1 MLASARASAYV
12 VVLLLLSVGVL
23 LPSSSAAATGGGG
36 LGPAASPSSSPS
48 EAPTSTTT
56 TPASNLS
63 TFGNVQ
69 PGNGTVT
76 ASGNG
81 ISIASRES
89 AILLQSLR
97 FTGTVPAT
105 AAGQVIAIQ
114 RRGHETGGAWVNT
127 AHATAKP
134 NGSFVIVW
142 HANHIGRFQFRAV
155 IGAGTAARA
164 AAASPSV
171 TAIVYRP
178 AIATWYSLNGSST
191 ACAETLRPSTLG
203 VANRTLPCGTMV
215 SLYYQGRTIV
225 VPVIDRGPYANHAD
239 WDLTEATAKK
249 LGTLQAGIATI
260 GAVSLPG

>member
-1 MLASARASAYV
+1 LLASARANAYA
-12 VVLLLLSVGVL
+12 VVLLLLSAGVL
-23 LPSSSAAATGGGG
+23 VPSSAAAATGGGG
-36 LGPAASPSSSPS
+36 LGPAASPGSPGMAS
-48 EAPTSTTT
+48 TSTTT
-56 TPASNLS
+56 PPASNLS

-81 ISIASRES
+81 ISIASRGS

-105 AAGQVIAIQ
+105 AAGQVIEIQ
-114 RRGHETGGAWVNT
+114 RRGHETSGAWTNT

-134 NGSFVIVW
+134 DGSFAIVW

-155 IGAGTAARA
+155 IGAGTGARA

-191 ACAETLRPSTLG
+191 ACGETLRPSTLG

-215 SLYYQGRTIV
+215 AFYYQGRTIV

-249 LGTLQAGIATI
+249 LGTLEAGIATI